1 MRKYGRMFGLTIMI
15 FLFALSASLTFAQGT
30 VKGETAKA
38 VAQSAA
44 KININKAT
52 VEQLTELKG
61 VGESYAKKIVEY
73 REKNGPFK
81 KIEDIKEVKGIGDKL
96 FEKIKDQIII
106 EPAK

>member
-1 MRKYGRMFGLTIMI
+1 M
-15 FLFALSASLTFAQGT
+15 FALSASLSFAQGT
-30 VKGETAKA
+30 AKGEAAKA
-38 VAQSAA
+38 AVQSVA

-61 VGESYAKKIVEY
+61 IGESYAKKIVEY
-73 REKNGPFK
+73 RDKNGPFK

-96 FEKIKDQIII
+96 FEKIKDQITV